1 MTLER
6 ELNFFKQLEGGVR
19 TVRALRDQRKS
30 SDNQCE
36 QVELNTLRCQRRA
49 DVSGDVIARGKPKLA
64 KLARG
69 QIAE

>member
-1 MTLER
+1 MC
-6 ELNFFKQLEGGVR
+6 
-19 TVRALRDQRKS
+19 APRDQRKS

-64 KLARG
+64 KPARG
-69 QIAE
+69 QIAERAVMEGPLMADSVEKVFLG